1 MSMRRYALIALC
13 IPFMVCANDMQ
24 GTFNDGR
31 ETGNEA
37 TSKAQQNLQGGF
49 DPNTEFENYKSDH
62 EASGYYEG
70 STGSDKRMK
79 DDGMQELGNS
89 EIGQILRES
98 AVNNPRDKI
107 SWDNE
112 MIQNSL
118 RIQESASRAE
128 DSQQCTT
135 QTLSKSTF
143 HDQFCEKESQMT
155 AVCSEFAVVDWG
167 EPEIYEEIINE
178 ETQEKVNLII
188 DKKVEALGQ
197 YKVLNEQS
205 KIIGLEDGTTV
216 ADIIKRR
223 RNKKKDPIKEIKK
236 KKLIE
241 KYDNPDYTKSFKR
254 YQEEVQKKVRNYSR
268 VHKRESNKSKG
279 SYIERLRSG
288 NSYKNLLKT
297 LNVNQEELSEILS
310 NDNKLLSQKEKER
323 LLSMGLNTPI
333 YTAPVLNDNGNK
345 VRGLKRP
352 TLTAGDYMLL
362 DFLYRFSHSG
372 LNTIALALGREIDK
386 VANQINKLIKMA
398 CIKEQQLLGSKYVYY
413 LSVAGYVM
421 LTGNNNKYKAEKIKE
436 GTISNKAITN
446 YVGALLYSNKL
457 NILDLIDYPQQ
468 HRYFRG
474 EYYNGETVIPEKF
487 YKSSLGVMAN
497 RFESGYRAGSKRNE
511 IGRMAFNKLWLE
523 WEANGKQGPSPE
535 ELNGNEFM
543 YILYPTGILNQ
554 GTVIPDLVV
563 KRDRL
568 SDGKPQN
575 IAVEIER
582 ENRKKEYYVNRLRVY
597 QQDDKIYKE
606 VVYIVN
612 EKSVAKKLIEARD
625 LIGFDRLRI
634 VSLKD
639 INGKPM
645 PKIKDVWRLI

>member
-1 MSMRRYALIALC
+1 MDRI
-13 IPFMVCANDMQ
+13 IWD
-24 GTFNDGR
+24 
-31 ETGNEA
+31 
-37 TSKAQQNLQGGF
+37 
-49 DPNTEFENYKSDH
+49 
-62 EASGYYEG
+62 
-70 STGSDKRMK
+70 
-79 DDGMQELGNS
+79 
-89 EIGQILRES
+89 
-98 AVNNPRDKI
+98 
-107 SWDNE
+107 WDNE
-112 MIQNSL
+112 DEI
-118 RIQESASRAE
+118 
-128 DSQQCTT
+128 D
-135 QTLSKSTF
+135 LSKQKQALPSLESEESTKKLTSKKEESRDF
-143 HDQFCEKESQMT
+143 FWDYEEDEEPLLTTINNTNKDNIHWKDIQPSSYGNKKILKQIEKESTNDRRESTLTEEQR
-155 AVCSEFAVVDWG
+155 FG
-167 EPEIYEEIINE
+167 HKGIPLNGEEIGVFHDNKQSSSGEQSLEEDLHSLLNIQTDE

>member
-1 MSMRRYALIALC
+1 MDRI
-13 IPFMVCANDMQ
+13 IWD
-24 GTFNDGR
+24 
-31 ETGNEA
+31 
-37 TSKAQQNLQGGF
+37 
-49 DPNTEFENYKSDH
+49 
-62 EASGYYEG
+62 
-70 STGSDKRMK
+70 
-79 DDGMQELGNS
+79 
-89 EIGQILRES
+89 
-98 AVNNPRDKI
+98 
-107 SWDNE
+107 WDNE
-112 MIQNSL
+112 DEIDLSKQK
-118 RIQESASRAE
+118 
-128 DSQQCTT
+128 
-135 QTLSKSTF
+135 QTLPSLESEESTKKLTSKKEESRDFFWGYEEDEEPLLTTINNTNKDNI
-143 HDQFCEKESQMT
+143 HWKDIQPSSYGNKKILKQIEKESTNDRRESTLTEEQR
-155 AVCSEFAVVDWG
+155 FG
-167 EPEIYEEIINE
+167 HKGIPLNGEEIGVFHDNKQSSSGEQSLEEDLHSLLNIQTDE

>member
-1 MSMRRYALIALC
+1 MDRI
-13 IPFMVCANDMQ
+13 IWD
-24 GTFNDGR
+24 
-31 ETGNEA
+31 
-37 TSKAQQNLQGGF
+37 
-49 DPNTEFENYKSDH
+49 
-62 EASGYYEG
+62 
-70 STGSDKRMK
+70 
-79 DDGMQELGNS
+79 
-89 EIGQILRES
+89 
-98 AVNNPRDKI
+98 
-107 SWDNE
+107 WDNE
-112 MIQNSL
+112 DEIDLSKQK
-118 RIQESASRAE
+118 
-128 DSQQCTT
+128 
-135 QTLSKSTF
+135 QTLPSLESEESTKKLTSKKEESRDFFWDYEEDEEPLLATINNTNKDNI
-143 HDQFCEKESQMT
+143 HWKDIQPSSYGNKKILKQIEKESTNDRRESTLTEEQR
-155 AVCSEFAVVDWG
+155 FG
-167 EPEIYEEIINE
+167 HKGIPLKGEEIGVFHDNKQSSSGEQSLEEDLHSLLNIQTDE

>member
-1 MSMRRYALIALC
+1 MDRI
-13 IPFMVCANDMQ
+13 IWD
-24 GTFNDGR
+24 
-31 ETGNEA
+31 
-37 TSKAQQNLQGGF
+37 
-49 DPNTEFENYKSDH
+49 
-62 EASGYYEG
+62 
-70 STGSDKRMK
+70 
-79 DDGMQELGNS
+79 
-89 EIGQILRES
+89 
-98 AVNNPRDKI
+98 
-107 SWDNE
+107 WDNE
-112 MIQNSL
+112 DEIDLSKQK
-118 RIQESASRAE
+118 
-128 DSQQCTT
+128 
-135 QTLSKSTF
+135 QTLPSLEIKESTKKLTSKKEESRDFFWDYEEDEEPLLTTINNTNKDNI
-143 HDQFCEKESQMT
+143 HWKDIQPSSYGNKKILKQIEKESTNDRRKSTLTEEQR
-155 AVCSEFAVVDWG
+155 FGHKGIPLNG
-167 EPEIYEEIINE
+167 EEVGVFHDNKQSSSGEQSLEEDLHSLLNIQTDE

-216 ADIIKRR
+216 ADIIKRK

>member
-1 MSMRRYALIALC
+1 MDRI
-13 IPFMVCANDMQ
+13 IWD
-24 GTFNDGR
+24 
-31 ETGNEA
+31 
-37 TSKAQQNLQGGF
+37 
-49 DPNTEFENYKSDH
+49 
-62 EASGYYEG
+62 
-70 STGSDKRMK
+70 
-79 DDGMQELGNS
+79 
-89 EIGQILRES
+89 
-98 AVNNPRDKI
+98 
-107 SWDNE
+107 WDNE
-112 MIQNSL
+112 DEI
-118 RIQESASRAE
+118 
-128 DSQQCTT
+128 D
-135 QTLSKSTF
+135 LSKQKQALPSLESEESTKKLTSKKEESRDF
-143 HDQFCEKESQMT
+143 FWDYEEDEEPLLTTINNTNKDNIHWKDIQLSSYGNKKILKQIEKESTNDRRESTLTEEQR
-155 AVCSEFAVVDWG
+155 FG
-167 EPEIYEEIINE
+167 HKGIPLNGEEIGVFHDNKQSSSGEQSLEEDLHSLLNIQTDE